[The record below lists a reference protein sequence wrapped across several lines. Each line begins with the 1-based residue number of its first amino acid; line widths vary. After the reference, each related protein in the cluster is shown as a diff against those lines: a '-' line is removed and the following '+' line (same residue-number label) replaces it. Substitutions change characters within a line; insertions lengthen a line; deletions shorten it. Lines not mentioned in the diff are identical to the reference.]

1 MNRLRLALVFSVLY
15 VLLLVGAYSA
25 ANQEKAKPE
34 PFKWT
39 VTPLPIPSK
48 SSPT

>member
-15 VLLLVGAYSA
+15 VLLLAGVYSA
-25 ANQEKAKPE
+25 AEQEKAKPE

-39 VTPLPIPSK
+39 ATPLPMTLDK
-48 SSPT
+48 